1 MAKTELFI
9 PLQLLLIYNETLKLQ
24 KDKLFLELKLN
35 KRNTQ

>member
-24 KDKLFLELKLN
+24 KDKIFLEWK
-35 KRNTQ
+35 